1 MLLFPE
7 FKKWSEFR
15 SWRKFRCNENFNK
28 SKFLKKVEKTDENA
42 PSLIEIEN
50 REGFFVETSSIY
62 DKFLKRPGNL
72 KHITLVQWCKRYA
85 PSRKKKDL
93 SESDGEEE
101 MNSFQNCSSSSSTKE
116 FNSIHDDFIIA
127 FDPSKR
133 IPLPS
138 TVELQGNFYQGEPRF
153 LRLRKPCA
161 VRYHKF
167 KRESQPHEYFYSEL
181 ELYHNFENPQD
192 REKCQEDFNCED
204 GE

>member
-1 MLLFPE
+1 MLIHVFLTHRQISQTEAYYRLFPSMHL
-7 FKKWSEFR
+7 SESNVGTVFIHLG
-15 SWRKFRCNENFNK
+15 FNK

-101 MNSFQNCSSSSSTKE
+101 MNSFQNCSASKHE
-116 FNSIHDDFIIA
+116 FNSINDDFIIA
-127 FDPSKR
+127 LDPSKR
-133 IPLPS
+133 IPLPP
-138 TVELQGNFYQGEPRF
+138 TVEL
-153 LRLRKPCA
+153 
-161 VRYHKF
+161 
-167 KRESQPHEYFYSEL
+167 
-181 ELYHNFENPQD
+181 
-192 REKCQEDFNCED
+192 
-204 GE
+204 